1 MRLSLVESL
10 TWFLS
15 SNLRICN
22 LQVGVACALG
32 GARLDAAGCASV
44 RLATH
49 TCDADGL
56 GAIRDALANGELV
69 QGASLIPRELATPS
83 ENAPPHPMCASDHSD
98 LLEPPSLR
106 ASLPDPDHRARDFS
120 PGPRASSG
128 RRHSN
133 GAGAAVPS
141 VRSRTH
147 SNLSRR
153 ARRPPMTWRVPSGR
167 RRCLPASDAAV
178 PPLSSQRSNACPSV
192 EAESPAAARSGSSLR
207 RTALSGPRRTSAMSA
222 CRAPSVTRG
231 ERRRYGGT
239 RRPRSPLLMRRCRL
253 SCRAC
258 AAPTT
263 CTNRPETSINAPK
276 LRKLLINAK
285 AEAPRN
291 SPRCGC
297 RSAAGRLRCARP
309 LPRQDWATR
318 RLE

>member
-1 MRLSLVESL
+1 MRM
-10 TWFLS
+10 
-15 SNLRICN
+15 
-22 LQVGVACALG
+22 G
-32 GARLDAAGCASV
+32 SV
-44 RLATH
+44 RYATRSPTVSSCKERH
-49 TCDADGL
+49 SS
-56 GAIRDALANGELV
+56 R
-69 QGASLIPRELATPS
+69 ASSRRRRR
-83 ENAPPHPMCASDHSD
+83 APLPTRCAHQTYSD
-98 LLEPPSLR
+98 LLVPPSLR
-106 ASLPDPDHRARDFS
+106 ASLPNPDHRARDFS

-276 LRKLLINAK
+276 LRKLLINASGS
-285 AEAPRN
+285 AEKFAEVRL
-291 SPRCGC
+291 SQRC
-297 RSAAGRLRCARP
+297 GRLRCARP